1 MKSLKNYYK
10 DFLIWKTKHLKKT
23 QVLVG
28 ASLIIGLL
36 CGWAAVILKNLVTYT
51 YTLITSFS
59 FGTPDRAN
67 LLYLMYPMIGI
78 FITVLLVRF
87 VIKADL
93 SHGVS
98 KVMYALSRNDGKID
112 THNTWSSLITS
123 SITVGFG
130 GSVGLEAPI
139 VYTGSAIGSNIS
151 RLLHLD
157 AHLTKILVA
166 CGAAGAVAGI
176 FKAPIAGILFAFEVL
191 MLDLSMFAMLPMLIS
206 AITASMVSY
215 FYLGHDATFT
225 FTFTAPFS
233 LSKIPAF
240 ILLGLISAIVC
251 LYFFK
256 IDAFVKRKFQRFNI
270 VGKVIVGGLLL
281 GGLVYVFPP
290 LFGEGYL
297 ALNKLLSGDMHSVFE
312 NSFFYNM
319 SSDSLAVVIVILAI
333 ILLKSF
339 ATNIT
344 CSAGG
349 VGGVFA
355 PSLFIGGFV
364 GFFVARLINM
374 IGILPVCESNFVLVG
389 MSSVMAGIMFAPLT
403 SIFLIAEITGGY
415 DLMAP
420 LLISTTI
427 CYLTVKTTKK
437 FGVYA
442 NPLAKHGD
450 LMTHNKDYSALHF
463 MDKNRILETNFY
475 KLNINDTLRQVIK
488 AVEQSNRNFFIV
500 ENDEGLFEGVLVLDD
515 VRKWLFKKEYYDRIF
530 VRDYVRNSEYFISDI
545 KEPMERIVK
554 KFQGTDRYTIVML
567 EDGKFVGC
575 LSRANVFQ
583 AYQQYI
589 RQNSSDD

>member
-1 MKSLKNYYK
+1 METWKRYYK
-10 DFLIWKTKHLKKT
+10 YFLVWRTKHLKKA
-23 QVLVG
+23 QILVA
-28 ASLIIGLL
+28 ASLVIGLL
-36 CGWAAVILKNLVTYT
+36 CGLAAVILKNLVTYT
-51 YTLITSFS
+51 YELITSWS

-67 LLYLMYPMIGI
+67 LLFLMYPMIGI
-78 FITVLLVRF
+78 LITVLLVKYVF
-87 VIKADL
+87 KDDL

-98 KVMYALSRNDGKID
+98 KVMYAISRKNGRIRI
-112 THNTWSSLITS
+112 HNCWSSLITS

-139 VYTGSAIGSNIS
+139 VYTGSAIGTNIS
-151 RLLHLD
+151 RFLHLD

-166 CGAAGAVAGI
+166 CGAAGAVAGV

-191 MLDLSMFAMLPMLIS
+191 MLDMSMFAMLPMLIS
-206 AITASMVSY
+206 AITASMISY
-215 FYLGHDATFT
+215 FFLGQDATFT

-233 LSKIPAF
+233 LNKIPAF
-240 ILLGLISAIVC
+240 ILLGLISAVVC
-251 LYFFK
+251 LYFFR
-256 IDAFVKRKFQRFNI
+256 IDTFVKKVFSRFNT
-270 VGKVIVGGLLL
+270 VGKLIVGGVLL

-290 LFGEGYL
+290 LFGEGYP
-297 ALNKLLSGDMHSVFE
+297 ALNKLLTGDMHSVFE
-312 NSFFYNM
+312 NSFFYN
-319 SSDSLAVVIVILAI
+319 SASRQYVVLIVLLAI

-344 CSAGG
+344 CAAGG

-364 GFFVARLINM
+364 GFFVARLINLT
-374 IGILPVCESNFVLVG
+374 GILPVAETNFVLVG

-427 CYLTVKTTKK
+427 SYLTVKSVKK
-437 FGVYA
+437 YSIYA

-463 MDKNRILETNFY
+463 MDKRRIMETNFY
-475 KLNINDTLRQVIK
+475 KLNINSTLRDVVK
-488 AVEQSNRNFFIV
+488 AVEQSNRNFFPV
-500 ENDEGLFEGVLVLDD
+500 LDSDGYFKGVLVLDD
-515 VRKWLFKKEYYDRIF
+515 VRGMLFHKEYYDIIF
-530 VRDYVRNSEYFISDI
+530 VRDFMRYSEYFIADI
-545 KEPMERIVK
+545 NDPMEKIVK
-554 KFQGTDRYTIVML
+554 KFHGTDRYTIVITNK
-567 EDGKFVGC
+567 GKFVGC

-589 RQNSSDD
+589 RENSSDD

>member
-1 MKSLKNYYK
+1 M
-10 DFLIWKTKHLKKT
+10 
-23 QVLVG
+23 G
-28 ASLIIGLL
+28 ASLIIGTL
-36 CGWAAVILKNLVTYT
+36 CGFAAVLLKNLVTYT
-51 YTLITSFS
+51 YELITSWS

-67 LLYLMYPMIGI
+67 ILYLMYPMIGI
-78 FITVLLVRF
+78 FITVLLVRYL
-87 VIKADL
+87 IKADL

-98 KVMYALSRNDGKID
+98 KVMYALSRGNGKIAP
-112 THNTWSSLITS
+112 HNTWSSLITS

-157 AHLTKILVA
+157 SHLTKILVA
-166 CGAAGAVAGI
+166 CGAAGAVAGV

-191 MLDLSMFAMLPMLIS
+191 MLDMTMFAMLPMLVS
-206 AITASMVSY
+206 AITAAMISY
-215 FYLGHDATFT
+215 FYLGQDATFT
-225 FTFTAPFS
+225 FTFTEPFS
-233 LSKIPAF
+233 LNKIPAF
-240 ILLGLISAIVC
+240 MVLGIVSAVAC
-251 LYFFK
+251 LYFFR
-256 IDAFVKRKFQRFNI
+256 IDALVKRMFLRLKNPFVK
-270 VGKVIVGGLLL
+270 VVIGGIIL

-290 LFGEGYL
+290 LFGEGYP
-297 ALNKLLSGDMHSVFE
+297 ALNKLLSGDMYSVFE
-312 NSFFYNM
+312 NSFFYNL
-319 SSDSLAVVIVILAI
+319 SSNNIAVVIVILSI

-344 CSAGG
+344 CAAGG

-374 IGILPVCESNFVLVG
+374 TGILPVSESNFVLVG

-415 DLMAP
+415 DLLAP

-427 CYLTVKTTKK
+427 SYLAVKTTRK

-442 NPLAKHGD
+442 NALAKHGD

-463 MDKNRILETNFY
+463 MDKRRILETNFY
-475 KLNINDTLRQVIK
+475 KLNIDGTLRDIVR
-488 AVEQSNRNFFIV
+488 AVENSNRNFFIV
-500 ENDEGLFEGVLVLDD
+500 EDKEGYFKGVIVLDD
-515 VRKWLFKKEYYDRIF
+515 VRQYLFKKDYYDRILIK
-530 VRDYVRNSEYFISDI
+530 DYIRYSKYFISEID
-545 KEPMERIVK
+545 EPMEKIVK
-554 KFQGTDRYTIVML
+554 KFLGTDRYSIVIT
-567 EDGKFVGC
+567 EKGKFVGC